1 MITFNFLHPSGFLE
15 SLDDFYHMSSNM
27 VMLQTTNNVFNKE
40 LYDYVKPESLFAW
53 QRVRVANMM
62 ANGGKEWAKVMAQY
76 NSGKTWKFVI
86 TSVILVN
93 IFLVLIV
100 FSKKKRIYLFAWIFK
115 LIKINTLIWK
125 CNFVYVECHI
135 PNVCLCLASMA
146 ILWLVTQEYDT
157 IKHFQPNLKV

>member
-1 MITFNFLHPSGFLE
+1 
-15 SLDDFYHMSSNM
+15 MSSNM

-62 ANGGKEWAKVMAQY
+62 ANGGQEWAKVLAQY

-100 FSKKKRIYLFAWIFK
+100 FKKNNK
-115 LIKINTLIWK
+115 
-125 CNFVYVECHI
+125 
-135 PNVCLCLASMA
+135 
-146 ILWLVTQEYDT
+146 
-157 IKHFQPNLKV
+157 

>member
-1 MITFNFLHPSGFLE
+1 MITFNFLHLSGFLE

-86 TSVILVN
+86 TSVMLVN
-93 IFLVLIV
+93 IFLVWLY
-100 FSKKKRIYLFAWIFK
+100 FQKKKIIRIYLFAWIFK

-125 CNFVYVECHI
+125 CNFVCWMSYTECLFVF
-135 PNVCLCLASMA
+135 NVHGHSMVGHSRIWYNQA
-146 ILWLVTQEYDT
+146 FST
-157 IKHFQPNLKV
+157 